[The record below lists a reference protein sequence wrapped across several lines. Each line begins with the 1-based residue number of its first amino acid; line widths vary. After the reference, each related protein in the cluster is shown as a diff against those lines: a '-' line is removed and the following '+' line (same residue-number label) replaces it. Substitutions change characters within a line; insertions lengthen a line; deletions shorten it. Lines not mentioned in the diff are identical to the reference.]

1 MKSDLAED
9 RGVTAAAVPPSDANS
24 LAERE
29 ARYEKFVWDNLPR
42 NMVANFLHGTLGQT
56 GFRIFNAP
64 TFLPAYLSLNTGSP
78 AMVGLA
84 LSLQQLG
91 GVASP
96 VVGATLVEHRTKV
109 LPSAMLFGTLMRLQ
123 FLGIALAGFFLK
135 GEALVYATLA
145 FLFLLGVFMG
155 PQGVAFQLLLA
166 KVIPISRRGQLQA
179 WRNVVGGVVA
189 AVLAWAAG
197 RYIVEANLFGN
208 GYATTFVIAV
218 VLTSLGL
225 TALRVLIREPELPTA
240 RPKSRVIDRVR
251 EFPTLLAAD
260 RGFAHFLLA
269 TALANGARIA
279 APFYI
284 LFAGQSVELNGSTLG
299 YLSLAYLGAD
309 TLSNLAWGA
318 AGDRVGFRS
327 SFIVSLAL
335 WAASIVLLINAHDLT
350 LLLGAFIG
358 LGASQSGYLMSS
370 QTMVLE
376 FGSRDDMAMR
386 LAILSTVQGALSAIG
401 PLVGGLLAA
410 SVGYASLFWAA
421 VVLLA
426 AGLLVLVFLV
436 DEPRRRRATEGR

>member
-1 MKSDLAED
+1 METVLIL
-9 RGVTAAAVPPSDANS
+9 AAAFGAGVLNTIAGGGTFLTFPALVFIGLPPVMANATS
-24 LAERE
+24 A
-29 ARYEKFVWDNLPR
+29 
-42 NMVANFLHGTLGQT
+42 VAVFPGYLGGAL
-56 GFRIFNAP
+56 GFRSEIGRFDKKQLLRLIAVTLIGGLIGSLLLLVTSNKAFSVIVP
-64 TFLPAYLSLNTGSP
+64 FLL
-78 AMVGLA
+78 LA
-84 LSLQQLG
+84 
-91 GVASP
+91 
-96 VVGATLVEHRTKV
+96 
-109 LPSAMLFGTLMRLQ
+109 
-123 FLGIALAGFFLK
+123 
-135 GEALVYATLA
+135 ATLA